1 MSKRLPPL
9 ESLRFVEACVR
20 HGSFTRAAAEL
31 GVTATAVSLRI
42 RDLEAQLGARLFHR
56 SGPRITAT
64 EAGVELAGR
73 IGEALDLIRS
83 AVDEFGREDQALRVT
98 AAPTFAMRWLTP
110 RLGRYHALPEAVP
123 IKLDVSA
130 EVRAADDFDLAIR
143 TGLGNWDDYQATQL
157 FPVEATPM
165 LAPTLCDE
173 RPLSSP
179 KDLAALPLLPYDDW
193 PRWFSEAGV
202 TPPPLRFYADDYP
215 THELDATAAM
225 EGAAVALL
233 SPTLFAA
240 QLREGK
246 LIQPFAHVLRGPAQ
260 HYLLLKTDEKR
271 PAVLRFRDWLCD
283 EARASYSQSG
293 AGSPFD
299 RRNSG
304 LNSLL

>member
-20 HGSFTRAAAEL
+20 HGNFTRAAAEL

-42 RDLEAQLGARLFHR
+42 RDLEAQLGAKLFHR
-56 SGPRITAT
+56 SGPRIAAT
-64 EAGVELAGR
+64 EAGVALAGR
-73 IGEALDLIRS
+73 IGEAFDLIRS
-83 AVDEFGREDQALRVT
+83 AVEEFTSADQVLRVT

-110 RLGRYHALPEAVP
+110 RLAHYHSLAGAVP

-130 EVRAADDFDLAIR
+130 DVRTADDFDVAIR
-143 TGLGNWDDYQATQL
+143 TGLGNWSGYQATVL

-165 LAPTLCDE
+165 LAPTLRDE
-173 RPLSSP
+173 RRISSP
-179 KDLAALPLLPYDDW
+179 EDLAALPLLPYDDW
-193 PRWFSEAGV
+193 PRWFSEAGIV
-202 TPPPLRFYADDYP
+202 PPPLNFYADDYP

-246 LIQPFAHVLRGPAQ
+246 LIQPFPYVMRGPAE
-260 HYLLLKTDEKR
+260 HYMLLKAGEKR

-293 AGSPFD
+293 VGRPLE
-299 RRNSG
+299 RKNSG